1 MITLKNIILPI
12 LIALLAISILY
23 GFIRFLLRI
32 IGISTSFTNF
42 IFTLAAWYFFGQFFY
57 SWLLSILITESN
69 EVVEFVF
76 MPIQSVIGLFSQV
89 L

>member
-12 LIALLAISILY
+12 FIALLAISILY

-32 IGISTSFTNF
+32 IGISSSFTNF
-42 IFTLAAWYFFGQFFY
+42 IFTLVAWYFLGQLLY
-57 SWLLSILITESN
+57 TWLLSILITEGN

>member
-23 GFIRFLLRI
+23 GIVRFILRI
-32 IGISTSFTNF
+32 IGISTSFTNS
-42 IFTLAAWYFFGQFFY
+42 IFTIVAWYFVGPLLH
-57 SWLLSILITESN
+57 SLLSNILITQEN

-76 MPIQSVIGLFSQV
+76 MPIQSVINIFSQF

>member
-1 MITLKNIILPI
+1 MFVLKNMILPI
-12 LIALLAISILY
+12 LIALLAISISY

-42 IFTLAAWYFFGQFFY
+42 IFTLAAWYFLGPLLHN
-57 SWLLSILITESN
+57 WLLSILITEGN

>member
-1 MITLKNIILPI
+1 MFILKNMILPI

-42 IFTLAAWYFFGQFFY
+42 IFTLAAWYFLGPLLHN
-57 SWLLSILITESN
+57 WLLSILITEGN
-69 EVVEFVF
+69 EVVKFVF

>member
-32 IGISTSFTNF
+32 IGISTSFTTAIF
-42 IFTLAAWYFFGQFFY
+42 VKVIFTNIKLNTKKA
-57 SWLLSILITESN
+57 
-69 EVVEFVF
+69 
-76 MPIQSVIGLFSQV
+76 
-89 L
+89 

>member
-1 MITLKNIILPI
+1 MISLKNIILPI
-12 LIALLAISILY
+12 LIALLVFSILY
-23 GFIRFLLRI
+23 GFVRFLLRL

-42 IFTLAAWYFFGQFFY
+42 MFTFAAWYFIGPILHT
-57 SWLLSILITESN
+57 WLLDILITQGN

>member
-42 IFTLAAWYFFGQFFY
+42 IFTLLHYFCSKIIKIKKINKY
-57 SWLLSILITESN
+57 K
-69 EVVEFVF
+69 
-76 MPIQSVIGLFSQV
+76 IQNS
-89 L
+89 